1 MNDGLV
7 EHLGPPREIYEHP
20 ATRFVAGFIGTSN
33 LLTGTLAR
41 VTDGLG
47 VIEVSPDE
55 RIVVPLGKS
64 GLRTGEQIELTVRP
78 EKMELRTDPGTGG
91 GSTLRG
97 TVTEVVYLG
106 TSTSFSVHTTTG
118 ADVVV
123 FEQNSASAS
132 SSVSRGDGVWLTWD
146 PQHSYPIG

>member
-1 MNDGLV
+1 M
-7 EHLGPPREIYEHP
+7 
-20 ATRFVAGFIGTSN
+20 
-33 LLTGTLAR
+33 
-41 VTDGLG
+41 
-47 VIEVSPDE
+47 IEVSPDE
-55 RIVVPLGKS
+55 RIVVPMGRS
-64 GLRTGEQIELTVRP
+64 ELRAGEQVELTVRP
-78 EKMELRTDPGTGG
+78 EKIELRTDPGA
-91 GSTLRG
+91 GSGCALRG

-132 SSVSRGDGVWLTWD
+132 SSVSRGDAVWLTWD